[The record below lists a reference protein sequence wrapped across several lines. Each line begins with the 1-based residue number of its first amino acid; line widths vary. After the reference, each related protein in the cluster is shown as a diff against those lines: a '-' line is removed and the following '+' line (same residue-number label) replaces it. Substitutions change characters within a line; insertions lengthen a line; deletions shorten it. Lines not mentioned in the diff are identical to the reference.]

1 MESMTEGAATFQALA
16 KLGKADTKE
25 DLEKIFKE
33 IDADGNGT
41 LDVEEVQAAMKKIGN
56 EMSKEEV
63 IKLFESVKDDKAESK
78 EEVTLEE
85 FVQIMTKK

>member
-1 MESMTEGAATFQALA
+1 MESMTEGAATFKPLQNS
-16 KLGKADTKE
+16 KADTKE

-56 EMSKEEV
+56 EMSKEEA
-63 IKLFESVKDDKAESK
+63 IKLRVRQGRQSRE
-78 EEVTLEE
+78 
-85 FVQIMTKK
+85 